1 MRGSCLKNLF
11 LYHLTVITRTPSTSF
26 LIPSPSSPFPAPNY
40 ATVTKTLEKQ
50 SFTVSYLVNNCGFLP
65 DSALRASKYV
75 LLKSPEKPDSVI
87 ALFRSFGFSDLQ
99 IHNVIRR
106 SPKVLVSKPKETILP
121 KLEFLISK
129 GASKSQ
135 LARLIELN
143 PLILQRSLEKHL
155 IPTFDFLN
163 NFIRS
168 EERTVASILRAVP
181 ILTCSKTLRN
191 INMLVDLGVREISM
205 SWLIRQWPWLILYAS
220 EVRLKSIVDEVI
232 KMGVD
237 PNKANFVAALYAK
250 FLPKSMWDKKV
261 ELYKSFGLTDDNIR
275 EAFVKHPF
283 CMLKSVQ
290 KIEACV
296 GFFVKELGWEPA
308 EVTNNPV
315 LLSLDLDKRI
325 VPRAAVMKILISNG
339 VIKSGR
345 HASAYYVSEEE
356 FFKKYV
362 NRDKDHAPD
371 LLTLYHEKMN
381 LPVMDSKLM
390 S

>member
-40 ATVTKTLEKQ
+40 ATATKTLEKQ
-50 SFTVSYLVNNCGFLP
+50 SFTVNYLVENCGFLP
-65 DSALRASKYV
+65 DSALHTSKYV

-106 SPKVLVSKPKETILP
+106 SPQLLVSKPKETILP
-121 KLEFLISK
+121 KLQFLISK

-143 PLILQRSLEKHL
+143 PLILKRSLEKHL
-155 IPTFDFLN
+155 IPTFDLLN

-168 EERTVASILRAVP
+168 EERTVASILRAGQ
-181 ILTCSKTLRN
+181 ILTCSRTLRN
-191 INMLVDLGVREISM
+191 INMLVDLGAREISM
-205 SWLIRQWPWLILYAS
+205 SWLIRQWPWLILYTS
-220 EVRLKSIVDEVI
+220 EVRLKSIIDEVI

-237 PNKANFVAALYAK
+237 PNKSNFVPALYAK

-290 KIEACV
+290 KIEDCI
-296 GFFVKELGWEPA
+296 GLFVKELGWEPA

-315 LLSLDLDKRI
+315 LLSLDLDKR
-325 VPRAAVMKILISNG
+325 VFPRAAVMKILISNG

-345 HASAYYVSEEE
+345 HVSAYYVSEGD

-362 NRDKDHAPD
+362 NRAKDHAPD
-371 LLTLYHEKMN
+371 LLKLYHEKMN
-381 LPVMDSKLM
+381 LAVMDSKLM

>member
-1 MRGSCLKNLF
+1 MLGSCLKNLF
-11 LYHLTVITRTPSTSF
+11 LYDLTVITRTPSTSF

-50 SFTVSYLVNNCGFLP
+50 SFTVNYLVENCGFLP

-87 ALFRSFGFSDLQ
+87 ALFRSFGFTDLQ
-99 IHNVIRR
+99 FHNVIRR

-129 GASKSQ
+129 G
-135 LARLIELN
+135 
-143 PLILQRSLEKHL
+143 
-155 IPTFDFLN
+155 
-163 NFIRS
+163 
-168 EERTVASILRAVP
+168 
-181 ILTCSKTLRN
+181 
-191 INMLVDLGVREISM
+191 VREISM
-205 SWLIRQWPWLILYAS
+205 SWLIRQWPCLLVFNS

-345 HASAYYVSEEE
+345 HASAYFVSEEE

-371 LLTLYHEKMN
+371 LLTLYNEKMN